1 GAASQSDTIG
11 ATLAALDSVKVTDGS
26 GNPVSG
32 VAVTWAAGSGG
43 TLTPTFGTTN
53 ALGIATATR
62 VLGTIAGSFAD
73 TAKATGLTGSPITFT
88 ATTNAGHATTIV
100 LNSGDA
106 QTDTVGATLAATYSV
121 LVTDR
126 GGNPV
131 SGTTVTWGVSGGGS
145 ITPSSISGA
154 NGLATATRVLGTV
167 AGSQGATATAAGLTG
182 SPVLFSATA
191 THGAATAM
199 AEVAGTN
206 GQSGT
211 VGTAIGT
218 LPAMKVTDQFGNVV
232 PGVTVTFAL

>member
-1 GAASQSDTIG
+1 
-11 ATLAALDSVKVTDGS
+11 
-26 GNPVSG
+26 
-32 VAVTWAAGSGG
+32 
-43 TLTPTFGTTN
+43 TTN
-53 ALGIATATR
+53 ALGISTATR

-106 QTDTVGATLAATYSV
+106 QTD
-121 LVTDR
+121 
-126 GGNPV
+126 
-131 SGTTVTWGVSGGGS
+131 TTVTWGVSGGGS

-232 PGVTVTFAL
+232 PGVT